1 MSDTVFRTKIEPTVT
16 EVKVDKPIKVGAVP
30 SVSNVE
36 VPYTSYEVEHG
47 KPLSADY
54 FELGDMWND
63 ANGGF
68 SKEVSTIEEYFTKKI
83 ESGEIENSTKVIKD
97 KLKSF
102 EKLANTHKDER
113 KTIRLETVSAY
124 IKFLMDSDNIRYN
137 IKRYGNT
144 Q

>member
-1 MSDTVFRTKIEPTVT
+1 MTDTVFRTKVEPTV
-16 EVKVDKPIKVGAVP
+16 EAPQKAVAIGPAP
-30 SVSNVE
+30 SVTSVE
-36 VPYTSYEVEHG
+36 VPYTAYESEHG

-54 FELGDMWND
+54 FELGDLWND

-68 SKEVSTIEEYFTKKI
+68 SKEISTIEEYFTKKI
-83 ESGEIENSTKVIKD
+83 ESGEIENSIKAIKE

-102 EKLANTHKDER
+102 EKLSNTHKDER

-124 IKFLMDSDNIRYN
+124 VKFLMDSDNIRYN

-144 Q
+144 